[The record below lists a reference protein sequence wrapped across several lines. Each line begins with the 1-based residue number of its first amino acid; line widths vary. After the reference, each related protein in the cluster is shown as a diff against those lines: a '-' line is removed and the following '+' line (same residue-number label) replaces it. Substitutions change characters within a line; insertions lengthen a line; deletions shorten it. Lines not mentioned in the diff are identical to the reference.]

1 MSSLR
6 LKIQKARN
14 IRELDACLEE
24 MKALIRVAAERAE
37 EFQAADEEMDRLIA
51 ETMPPEIN

>member
-14 IRELDACLEE
+14 ISELAVV
-24 MKALIRVAAERAE
+24 KAAGVLA
-37 EFQAADEEMDRLIA
+37 
-51 ETMPPEIN
+51 